1 MFAAGNGGVVKDSCA
16 FNGYVNNIYTIA
28 ITGVRSNGSIPVFG
42 ERCAAIMAVTY
53 TKDILEQ
60 SNKVVRR
67 QTTSFN
73 NNFNRV
79 ARHFA
84 ATMFFHKTDY

>member
-1 MFAAGNGGVVKDSCA
+1 MFAAGNGGVLVKDSCA

-28 ITGVRSNGSIPVFG
+28 VTGIRSDGNIPVFG

-67 QTTSFN
+67 QTTPFN
-73 NNFNRV
+73 HNYNRV
-79 ARHFA
+79 A
-84 ATMFFHKTDY
+84 